1 MAKCIESYNQ
11 EEDERNGECVSNL
24 DLSLSQVCSSSVPES
39 IRTSHQVIG
48 LTLVG
53 RTQSFPIHLCQKL
66 IKITFSFLPLFL
78 ILISDSMEH
87 ILNELE
93 DLFQSLVRRMNKSEM
108 EDFEL
113 VIIIF

>member
-1 MAKCIESYNQ
+1 M
-11 EEDERNGECVSNL
+11 VSVFL
-24 DLSLSQVCSSSVPES
+24 ILTFRFHRSAPAQCQSE
-39 IRTSHQVIG
+39 QVIG

-53 RTQSFPIHLCQKL
+53 RTQIFPFHLFQKL
-66 IKITFSFLPLFL
+66 IKITFSFRPLFL
-78 ILISDSMEH
+78 ILVSDSMEH

-113 VIIIF
+113 VINIF

>member
-24 DLSLSQVCSSSVPES
+24 DLSLSPINLLWHIAKAS
-39 IRTSHQVIG
+39 G
-48 LTLVG
+48 LATK
-53 RTQSFPIHLCQKL
+53 SMHLCQKL
-66 IKITFSFLPLFL
+66 IKITFSCRPLFL
-78 ILISDSMEH
+78 ILVSDSMEH

>member
-1 MAKCIESYNQ
+1 MS
-11 EEDERNGECVSNL
+11 GMVSVFLILTFRFHKSPLTQCQSVGNL
-24 DLSLSQVCSSSVPES
+24 V
-39 IRTSHQVIG
+39 TSHQVIG
-48 LTLVG
+48 LTLLG
-53 RTQSFPIHLCQKL
+53 RSQIFSIHLNHKL
-66 IKITFSFLPLFL
+66 IKITFSFPPLFL

>member
-1 MAKCIESYNQ
+1 M
-11 EEDERNGECVSNL
+11 VSVFL
-24 DLSLSQVCSSSVPES
+24 ILTFHFHQLICYGTLPSVW
-39 IRTSHQVIG
+39 TSHQVIG
-48 LTLVG
+48 LTVVG
-53 RTQSFPIHLCQKL
+53 RTQIFPIHLCQKL
-66 IKITFSFLPLFL
+66 IKVTFSFRPLFL
-78 ILISDSMEH
+78 ILVSDSMEH